1 MMLQPYFQRAEHRS
15 RTARLVAGGLAL
27 LLGVGALLGIA
38 APAQAAPP
46 TAPTVGFTLPAGGG
60 LVELQGA
67 IGMGNVIVAVSP
79 SAGASVSIQGP
90 TQIVVS
96 PTQTPAFPNH
106 RTQATVGYTVESDG
120 ETASGQIDLTFV
132 HKPWVF
138 ASGLSDAVVAAGE
151 TVQLRVEARGE
162 EFVAGAAT
170 GGSSYS
176 VKAQPSM
183 GTAAVASD
191 GVVTYTA
198 PANAVPNSTATVRI
212 LATDHYGQTGETY
225 QPLTFTIKGTA
236 EADTFGVDIPSGD
249 GNTSTRVEILP
260 DHARGV
266 NPRLTSVLAN
276 PGNAAV
282 SFDATGATFTPP
294 VRNWGPLEAS
304 TGFVAPYTIT
314 DDNGPATAQVNVR
327 VLRAPVITAPTL
339 VGDVPVGGSATSA
352 VKVLNGPVIPAT
364 DGYSIVAP
372 PSFGTATVND
382 AGVVAY
388 AAPAGMPLG
397 TIDSVTVRVTD
408 KVGQS
413 ETVDVRF
420 EAYEGAAAP
429 DITMEQ
435 PDAAFVLDLLDGSGG
450 EGKALAAVSLVSGD
464 AAVQPDLA
472 SGAVAVMPDHA
483 WSAGEAAHE
492 ITLAYTVADA
502 RGGTATGTV
511 TVAVLPKPAFAHT
524 APGLVSKTARVGDL
538 VQFDAGALLPGNLP
552 ETGAFTMLQQPTAL
566 PKAGAAG
573 PAAAMRQLS
582 AFSMLLATG
591 PATVNEAGI
600 VTVDTRGMAVNT
612 QYELVVRAT
621 DRVGQFADQTFRI
634 NLAAAAARTDEPG
647 VTSATSGAARLAST
661 GADPSGL
668 LLAAGALLLGCMLLV
683 RRSTRRSV

>member
-1 MMLQPYFQRAEHRS
+1 MMLQLHSQREERRS
-15 RTARLVAGGLAL
+15 GTARFVSGALAFLVAL
-27 LLGVGALLGIA
+27 GALIGVA
-38 APAQAAPP
+38 VPAQAAPP
-46 TAPTVGFTLPAGGG
+46 AAPTIDLTIPVNNGNIDLQSQLEAGS
-60 LVELQGA
+60 
-67 IGMGNVIVAVSP
+67 VIVAVNP
-79 SAGASVSIQGP
+79 SAGASAGLQGP

-96 PTQTPAFPNH
+96 PTQTPTFPQH
-106 RTQATVGYTVESDG
+106 RTQATVGYTVERAG
-120 ETASGQIDLTFV
+120 ETASGQLNLTFV

-138 ASGLSDAVVAAGE
+138 ASGLADAVVAAGE

-162 EFVAGAAT
+162 EFVSGTAT

-176 VKAQPSM
+176 VKAQPSV
-183 GTAAVASD
+183 GTAAVT
-191 GVVTYTA
+191 GNGTVTYTA
-198 PANAVPNSTATVRI
+198 PANAVPNSTATVQI
-212 LATDHYGQTGETY
+212 LATDKYGQTGETY

-266 NPRLTSVLAN
+266 NPRLTSVFAN

-294 VRNWGPLEAS
+294 VRDWAATENGYSFP
-304 TGFVAPYTIT
+304 APYTVT
-314 DDNGPATAQVNVR
+314 DDNGPATAQINVR
-327 VLRAPVITAPTL
+327 VLRAPVITGPTL
-339 VGDVPVGGSATSA
+339 ARDVPVGGSATSA
-352 VKVLNGPVIPAT
+352 VKVLNDLVIPAG
-364 DGYSIVAP
+364 GYSIVAQ
-372 PSFGTATVND
+372 PSFGAATVND
-382 AGVVAY
+382 AGVVTY
-388 AAPAGMPLG
+388 TAPAGTALG

-429 DITMEQ
+429 DIAMEQ

-472 SGAVAVMPDHA
+472 SGAVEVVPNHA

-492 ITLAYTVADA
+492 ITLAYSVADA

-524 APGLVSKTARVGDL
+524 EPGVLSKTARVGDL

-552 ETGAFTMLQQPTAL
+552 ETGAFTVLQQPTAL
-566 PKAGAAG
+566 PKAGAVS
-573 PAAAMRQLS
+573 PAAEMWQFS

-591 PATVNEAGI
+591 PATVNDAGI

-647 VTSATSGAARLAST
+647 VTSATPGAARLAST
-661 GADPSGL
+661 GADSSGL
-668 LLAAGALLLGCMLLV
+668 PLAAGALLLGCMLLV

>member
-1 MMLQPYFQRAEHRS
+1 MLQLPSQHVGNSS
-15 RTARLVAGGLAL
+15 RTARLLSGALAL
-27 LLGVGALLGIA
+27 LLGIGAVIGIVT
-38 APAQAAPP
+38 PAHAAPP
-46 TAPTVGFTLPAGGG
+46 AAPTVSWTLPATGW
-60 LVELQGA
+60 LISLQGEVGVGPEIIA
-67 IGMGNVIVAVSP
+67 LTP
-79 SAGASVSIQGP
+79 SAGVTASIAGP
-90 TQIVVS
+90 TEIQVA
-96 PTQTPAFPNH
+96 PAQTPAFPNH
-106 RTQATVGYTVESDG
+106 RTQATVGYTVERDG
-120 ETASGQIDLTFV
+120 EAASGRLDLTFV

-151 TVQLRVEARGE
+151 TAQLRVEARGE

-198 PANAVPNSTATVRI
+198 PANAVPNSTATVQI
-212 LATDHYGQTGETY
+212 LATDKYGQTGETY

-266 NPRLTSVLAN
+266 NPRLTSVFAN

-294 VRNWGPLEAS
+294 VRDWAATENGYSFP
-304 TGFVAPYTIT
+304 APYTIT
-314 DDNGPATAQVNVR
+314 DDNGPATAQINVR
-327 VLRAPVITAPTL
+327 VLRAPVITGPTL
-339 VGDVPVGGSATSA
+339 ARNVPVGGSATSA
-352 VKVLNGPVIPAT
+352 VKVLNDLVIPAG
-364 DGYSIVAP
+364 GYSIVAQ
-372 PSFGTATVND
+372 PSFGAATVND
-382 AGVVAY
+382 QGVVTY
-388 AAPAGMPLG
+388 TAPVGTALG

-429 DITMEQ
+429 DIAMEQ

-472 SGAVAVMPDHA
+472 SGAVEVVPNHA

-492 ITLAYTVADA
+492 ITLAYSVADA

-524 APGLVSKTARVGDL
+524 EPGVLSKTARVGDL

-552 ETGAFTMLQQPTAL
+552 ETGAFTVLQQPTAL
-566 PKAGAAG
+566 PKAGAVS
-573 PAAAMRQLS
+573 PAAAMRQFS

-591 PATVNEAGI
+591 PATVNDAGI

-621 DRVGQFADQTFRI
+621 DRVGQFADQTFMI
-634 NLAAAAARTDEPG
+634 KLAAAPARTDEPG
-647 VTSATSGAARLAST
+647 VTSATPGAARLAST
-661 GADPSGL
+661 GADSSGL
-668 LLAAGALLLGCMLLV
+668 LLAAGALLLGCVLLL
-683 RRSTRRSV
+683 RRRTS